1 MLPFDTTLYR
11 KGWYDNHRAGGP
23 ETWVENY
30 YKGPKDNIMYTSNR
44 TEVYLRGEEGAI
56 STPPRIQ
63 MIYDQIKSTGKT
75 GSGRA
80 NIRLS
85 LIIFKRKDLLLILVA
100 SML

>member
-63 MIYDQIKSTGKT
+63 MIYDQIKSTGKDRL
-75 GSGRA
+75 GRSVLA
-80 NIRLS
+80 EPI
-85 LIIFKRKDLLLILVA
+85 
-100 SML
+100 